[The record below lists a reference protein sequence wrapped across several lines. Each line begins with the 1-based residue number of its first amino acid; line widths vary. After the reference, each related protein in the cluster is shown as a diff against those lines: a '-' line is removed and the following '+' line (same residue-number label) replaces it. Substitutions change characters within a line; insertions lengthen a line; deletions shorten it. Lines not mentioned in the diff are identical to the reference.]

1 MGVKGDNL
9 GINSGLLLQSFTLN
23 YMVIRVKEKELNKEK
38 EERDIKRGRTIE
50 RREKR
55 RGKQRFWEIA
65 CLIANSSVEVGYGLC
80 YLIVNSKYRLICIG

>member
-9 GINSGLLLQSFTLN
+9 GINSGLLLPSFILN

-38 EERDIKRGRTIE
+38 EERDRKRGRTIE

-55 RGKQRFWEIA
+55 RGKQSIGKVDF
-65 CLIANSSVEVGYGLC
+65 LITIL
-80 YLIVNSKYRLICIG
+80 RWR